1 MIDILKS
8 KLTLTQSALWK
19 TRKILQYVRGKG
31 IWMEW
36 KQKQFKQANLVQ
48 LEPNK
53 LLKICDSDLLFNK
66 KRVSPLVVHVK
77 QYKIPSKNW
86 GENYTNKLS
95 AQPDNAESAKMDKFL
110 YSFWY
115 WIREPSVD
123 T

>member
-66 KRVSPLVVHVK
+66 KRVSLLVVHVK

-95 AQPDNAESAKMDKFL
+95 AQPDNAESAKMDKFFVFIL
-110 YSFWY
+110 
-115 WIREPSVD
+115 ILNKGAICG
-123 T
+123 